1 MIINQIQ
8 RIGRAFYDKQKPY
21 EILIRTQN
29 PVKSLDDDPPK
40 LLIIVANI
48 QDIEDISFKYRI
60 IDYEKEGLKD
70 YLLGLTSGRST
81 NYSLTLTTG
90 WSKSTKNRK
99 IKFNKIIKILKEKI
113 DKTPIFELLEADF
126 GNYALKIQSLLEYIK
141 ENKKKIQERLANFL
155 EKQGYSSFQNPLVF
169 KIIDEDGE
177 KFLGEIPLMRR
188 MYEYIYLGKT
198 DKENEDAK
206 CSICGSSKGIREG
219 FNFGLYT
226 IDQASFQSAFFEN
239 TSDFSFQYLM
249 CSDCYFYSLLGYV
262 ILKEDL
268 TFYSYKIK
276 EGRKSVPIYHYVIPL
291 SKDLNSLREDVKTIK
306 TAKRHYDEKAKKNLE
321 DNLKQL
327 HSSIE
332 DLNEKAKELTKKEL
346 DKLKKNY
353 QEKISKNEK
362 QLDNMSNSFP
372 IEEIVIE
379 LFSEKKTVP
388 LMDLY
393 FKITNQKLNPKTKQV
408 MSQIIMD
415 SGNIEKLADLFFKAK
430 NDDIL
435 NINTVRLSGLRNLMD
450 SRSFLHYYSSLL
462 SLKKVYRKNFLRDSA
477 GTLKKRF
484 IAFRTE
490 NDEKKR
496 RESSYRS
503 PLKSYELYNFLFSNA
518 ELWRDYQ

>member
-8 RIGRAFYDKQKPY
+8 KIGRAFYDEQEPY

-29 PVKSLDDDPPK
+29 PVKSDDENPPK
-40 LLIIVANI
+40 LLTIKANI
-48 QDIEDISFKYRI
+48 QEIEDISFKYRI
-60 IDYEKEGLKD
+60 IDYEAEKSKD

-81 NYSLTLTTG
+81 NYSLTLSTG
-90 WSKSTKNRK
+90 WSKSGKNKK
-99 IKFNKIIKILKEKI
+99 IKLNKIIKILKEKI
-113 DKTPIFELLEADF
+113 DKKPIFELLEADF
-126 GNYALKIQSLLEYIK
+126 GNYTLKIKNLLEYIK
-141 ENKKKIQERLANFL
+141 ENKKEIQEKLANFL
-155 EKQGYSSFQNPLVF
+155 EKQGYSSFQNPLIF

-188 MYEYIYLGKT
+188 IYEYIYLGKT
-198 DKENEDAK
+198 DKLDEDGK

-249 CSDCYFYSLLGYV
+249 CSNCYFYSLLGYV

-291 SKDLNSLREDVKTIK
+291 SKDLKSLKDDVETIK
-306 TAKRHYDEKAKKNLE
+306 KAKQHYDEKAKKNFE

-327 HSSIE
+327 RSSIE
-332 DLNEKAKELTKKEL
+332 DINEKAKELTKKEL
-346 DKLKKNY
+346 NKLKTDY
-353 QEKISKNEK
+353 QERISKNEK
-362 QLDNMSNSFP
+362 QLESISNSFP

-379 LFSEKKTVP
+379 LFSEEKAIP
-388 LMDLY
+388 IMDLY
-393 FKITNQKLNPKTKQV
+393 FKITNQKLNPKTKQI
-408 MSQIIMD
+408 MSQIIMN
-415 SGNIEKLADLFFKAK
+415 SSNIEKLADLFFKTK
-430 NDDIL
+430 NNDIL
-435 NINTVRLSGLRNLMD
+435 DINKVRLSGLKNLMD

-462 SLKKVYRKNFLRDSA
+462 SLKKVYRKNFIKDTA
-477 GTLKKRF
+477 VPLKKSF

-496 RESSYRS
+496 RKLSYRS
-503 PLKSYELYNFLFSNA
+503 PLKSYELYNFLFSNGK
-518 ELWRDYQ
+518 LWRDYQ